1 MIKFLDLKK
10 INAQYKNEINEAI
23 SDVIRSGQ
31 YVMGDRVKKFEYD
44 LSTYICANHVIGV
57 GNGYDALNLIFRA
70 YIELGI
76 MKKGDEVIVPANT
89 YIATILSITENYLK
103 PILIEPDINTYNL
116 DISKIE
122 ENITVRTKA
131 ILVVHLYGKVC
142 WSNELSILAKKY
154 NLKIIEDNAQAIGAQ
169 MNGIMSGNLGN
180 AAGLSF
186 YPTKN
191 LGALGDGGAVATN
204 DKLLAKM
211 VRSLRN
217 YGSFTKFENNFK
229 GINSRLDEIQAAILS
244 AKLKYLDEDNKKR
257 RIVANYYI
265 ENIKYDKIIL
275 QKVKEPDSHVWHQ
288 FVIRTIER
296 DKLQKY
302 LFKNGIQTMIHY
314 KIPPHKQKAYP
325 EWNNLSF
332 PITERI
338 HQEVISLPISQIM
351 DNEKVEKVVSIL
363 NDYNI

>member
-10 INAQYKNEINEAI
+10 INAQYNHEINEAI
-23 SDVIRSGQ
+23 TAVLKSGW
-31 YVMGDRVKKFEYD
+31 YILGERVKKFEYD
-44 LSTYICANHVIGV
+44 LSKYIGVKHVIGV
-57 GNGYDALNLIFRA
+57 GSGLDALRLIFRA
-70 YIELGI
+70 YIELGL
-76 MKKGDEVIVPANT
+76 MYRGDEVIVPTNT
-89 YIATILSITENYLK
+89 YIATILAITENYLK
-103 PILIEPDINTYNL
+103 PILVEPDINTYNL

-122 ENITVRTKA
+122 KNITERTKA

-142 WSNELSILAKKY
+142 WSNQLKILAKKY

-169 MNGIMSGNLGN
+169 MNGIKTGNLGD

-191 LGALGDGGAVATN
+191 LGALGDGGAVVTN
-204 DKLLAKM
+204 DENLAKI
-211 VRSLRN
+211 VKILRN
-217 YGSFTKFENNFK
+217 YGSSNKNEYKFK
-229 GINSRLDEIQAAILS
+229 GINSRLDEIQAAVLS
-244 AKLKYLDEDNKKR
+244 VKLKYLDEDNKKR
-257 RIVANYYI
+257 RVVANYYI
-265 ENIKYDKIIL
+265 ENIINDKIIL
-275 QKVKEPDSHVWHQ
+275 QKFKEPDSHVWHQ

-302 LFKNGIQTMIHY
+302 LLENEIQTLIHY
-314 KIPPHKQKAYP
+314 SIPVHKQEAFS

-351 DNEKVEKVVSIL
+351 NNEKVGKIVSIL